1 MHSFHLQS
9 SKESVSK
16 ESLNRM
22 FIRDLLNAE
31 VHHVTA
37 SNPLAQSCA
46 PLDFFL
52 QGCFWKDIPLSSQ
65 LGFESKE
72 SNICRNE

>member
-9 SKESVSK
+9 FKESVSK

-31 VHHVTA
+31 VRHVTA

-46 PLDFFL
+46 PPEFSF
-52 QGCFWKDIPLSSQ
+52 CKDAF
-65 LGFESKE
+65 GKTF
-72 SNICRNE
+72 R